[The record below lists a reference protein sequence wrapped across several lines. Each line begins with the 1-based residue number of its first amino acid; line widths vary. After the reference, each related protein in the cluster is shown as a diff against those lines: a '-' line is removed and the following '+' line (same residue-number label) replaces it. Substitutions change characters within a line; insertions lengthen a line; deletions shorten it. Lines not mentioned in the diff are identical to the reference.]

1 MKKFIQVS
9 LVVVLLLSVAFGLFQ
24 AAGGAVSVVAAEF
37 QPNVGWNKGLAQLT
51 PLNLLAYERLVQ
63 PMVGWNS

>member
-24 AAGGAVSVVAAEF
+24 TAGGAVSVVAGEL
-37 QPNVGWNKGLAQLT
+37 QPNVGWNTKPTADAFSVAFVLPRCT
-51 PLNLLAYERLVQ
+51 PD
-63 PMVGWNS
+63 VGWNS